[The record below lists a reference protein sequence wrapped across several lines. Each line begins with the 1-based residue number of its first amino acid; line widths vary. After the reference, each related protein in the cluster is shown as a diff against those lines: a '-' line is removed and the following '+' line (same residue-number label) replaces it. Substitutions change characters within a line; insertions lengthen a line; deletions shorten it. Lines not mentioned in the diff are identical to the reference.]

1 MKRKLG
7 KTLCSVFLSL
17 TMIFGLIPGIGLT
30 SYADSTEE
38 LLTTITATGRDT
50 YSQSVDGVVT
60 VTLANMMWYDGTY
73 GWLYSGTITVE
84 PVEGYTI
91 TRCRFIQNDKTP
103 LDDDLAPFSI
113 VIDPE
118 DGVSVITSTGQKR
131 GGRMDGVTSIEVY
144 GYANT
149 VDVTGVELNHDSL
162 SLEVGETYDLVA
174 EITPDDATDTTVT
187 WSSDDEQVATVDNDG
202 VVTAV
207 AAGTTTI
214 TVTATNGT
222 DVTSD
227 DKTATCTVTVTDSDT
242 PTPDPDPDTPTPD
255 PDPVTPDPEPVTPSD
270 TPAPVITPE
279 QIQRLAVEHFVDR
292 LYVECLGRT
301 YDKTGRDAWAD
312 VLMAGGSASA
322 VARGFFGSP
331 EFLNRDLTNEEFV
344 TILYKVFY
352 DSVPQTGS
360 YTNWVD
366 ALYNDTMTRSELI
379 DSFISSY
386 EWASFCA
393 RYGVNV

>member
-17 TMIFGLIPGIGLT
+17 TMIFGLIPGMSLT
-30 SYADSTEE
+30 AKADNTET
-38 LLTTITATGRDT
+38 LLTTITVTGYTT
-50 YSQSVDGVVT
+50 YEETTSGVVT
-60 VTLANMMWYDGTY
+60 VSHNNDRYQDDY
-73 GWLYSGTITVE
+73 GWLWRLSAGTLTVSGC
-84 PVEGYTI
+84 EGYTI
-91 TRCRFIQNDKTP
+91 TKVIFEQYQFGSFTDSS
-103 LDDDLAPFSI
+103 APFELHFDITSGTNI
-113 VIDPE
+113 ECLENNDMI
-118 DGVSVITSTGQKR
+118 GVS
-131 GGRMDGVTSIEVY
+131 SIKVY

-301 YDKTGRDAWAD
+301 YDKTGRDA
-312 VLMAGGSASA
+312 
-322 VARGFFGSP
+322 
-331 EFLNRDLTNEEFV
+331 
-344 TILYKVFY
+344 
-352 DSVPQTGS
+352 
-360 YTNWVD
+360 
-366 ALYNDTMTRSELI
+366 
-379 DSFISSY
+379 
-386 EWASFCA
+386 
-393 RYGVNV
+393 